1 MMTIATIRQ
10 RLITY
15 LQDAED
21 STVKA
26 VYTLLEKDIADGSFT
41 LSEEQLQI
49 LEKERA
55 LYLSGE
61 TKSYTK
67 LEAITF
73 IRTGKV

>member
-1 MMTIATIRQ
+1 MTIATIRK

-49 LEKERA
+49 LDRERA

-61 TKSYTK
+61 TRSYNKEET
-67 LEAITF
+67 ITF
-73 IRTGKV
+73 IKTGKV